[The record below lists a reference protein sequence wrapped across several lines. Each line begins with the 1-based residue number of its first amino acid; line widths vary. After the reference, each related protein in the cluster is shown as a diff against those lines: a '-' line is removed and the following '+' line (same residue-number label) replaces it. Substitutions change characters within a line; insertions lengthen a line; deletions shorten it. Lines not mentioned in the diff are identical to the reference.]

1 MAEDRTMTPSDTA
14 ATSFLRRLFLSSAII
29 LIGLSLIATLGRLPL
44 ITHMFLIR
52 QDIMITLVL
61 AVLFVVVSPFAS
73 RYRGERALR
82 TLEPRLVGLAAL
94 AVFIVCLI
102 GFQAILSGRDF
113 SRDEQM
119 AIFDARTFAAGHWV
133 GSIPDAW
140 LGFRSALNTVFMD
153 PGLTGAT
160 WASDY
165 RPVNSM
171 LHALGALLGYAH
183 IVGPLFG
190 ALGLWATWRCA
201 RLLWPDRVDGEA
213 ITVTL
218 VTLLLSAQFLLNAMT
233 AYAMAPL
240 LALNMV
246 WLLLVWRGGKADHAG
261 ALGIG
266 FLATGLHQL
275 LYHPLFAF
283 PVAAMFFFQRR
294 WGLAALYALAYPAF
308 ILFWEAFSGMRADWA
323 GIAPVAGGVTAP
335 ALGVAGGLLDQ
346 AKELAAGFGLD
357 SFSIQAANLVRLL
370 SWQHLLFLPL
380 LIAGG
385 VRAWRTRDTRLV
397 TLVAIVVLTVAV
409 KLVLRPDQGHGWG
422 YRYLH
427 GALGAMCLLCGAGW
441 IELREHGLAQARGFV
456 VLSLLTL
463 ATIIPLRLYQ
473 AHEFSGAFA
482 RPALAAARSGAD
494 AVIVDNLAAPF
505 AQDIVINDPFVRNRP
520 VMLLASQVTPTL
532 IATLCTSRRIATVD
546 RADLADVN
554 AIFGKSIAA
563 ERPGESD
570 ATMAAA
576 ARCRDDQQRLPSAS
590 SR

>member
-1 MAEDRTMTPSDTA
+1 MTLSDEAENG
-14 ATSFLRRLFLSSAII
+14 FLRWLLLSSAIL

-52 QDIMITLVL
+52 QDILVTLAL
-61 AVLFVVVSPFAS
+61 ALLFVVVSPFAL
-73 RYRGERALR
+73 RYRSERALF
-82 TLEPRLVGLAAL
+82 TFEPRLVGLAAL
-94 AVFIVCLI
+94 AVFIVCLV
-102 GFQAILSGRDF
+102 GFQVILWGRDF

-119 AIFDARTFAAGHWV
+119 AIFDARTFAVGHWL

-140 LGFRSALNTVFMD
+140 LGFRSALNTVFMA
-153 PGLTGAT
+153 PGLTGAA

-183 IVGPLFG
+183 IIGPLFG

-246 WLLLVWRGGKADHAG
+246 WLLLVWRGGKAGHVG

-266 FLATGLHQL
+266 FLATGLHQV

-283 PVAAMFFFQRR
+283 PVAAVFLFQRR

-323 GIAPVAGGVTAP
+323 GIAPVAGSIAAP
-335 ALGVAGGLLDQ
+335 ALGVAGGLFDQ
-346 AKELAAGFGLD
+346 AKELAAGFGPD
-357 SFSIQAANLVRLL
+357 SFSTQSANLVRLL

-427 GALGAMCLLCGAGW
+427 GALAAMCLLCGAGW
-441 IELREHGLAQARGFV
+441 IELRERGLAQARGFV
-456 VLSLLTL
+456 LLSLLTL

-482 RPALAAARSGAD
+482 RPAIAAARSGAD
-494 AVIVDNLAAPF
+494 VVIVDNFAAPF
-505 AQDIVINDPFVRNRP
+505 AQDIVINDPFLRNRP
-520 VMLLASQVTPTL
+520 VMLLASQVTPRQ
-532 IATLCTSRRIATVD
+532 IATLCASHRIATVD
-546 RADLADVN
+546 RADLAEVN
-554 AIFGKSIAA
+554 AIFDRPIGA

-576 ARCRDDQQRLPSAS
+576 ARCRDAQRRLSSAS